1 MIKATLRAGLAVM
14 LLGSVTAEAASVPSA
29 GPRDPRI
36 RIATYNPDQVYQIET
51 DLLHATTIH
60 LGVGEQ
66 FVAVIAGDTRSF
78 NIQPIVP
85 AGNVLSIKPT
95 VQDARTNMTVL
106 TTRRTYSFA
115 LAEGSRDGEFFDV
128 RFRYPNDERRSSNFF
143 GKSGF
148 QPPKNFNYQVAGS
161 GDFRPMRIWDDGR
174 HTYFV
179 FPENARRPAIF
190 RADAEGRERSVN
202 STQQGNA
209 VRILGVNDYWTL
221 RIGDQEICVRR
232 DTTRIV
238 RDS

>member
-1 MIKATLRAGLAVM
+1 MT
-14 LLGSVTAEAASVPSA
+14 LLGGVTAEAASTPSA

-36 RIATYNPDQVYQIET
+36 RIATYNADQVYVIET

-78 NIQPIVP
+78 NIEPIVP

-115 LAEGSRDGEFFDV
+115 LREGAREGEFFDV
-128 RFRYPNDERRSSNFF
+128 RFRYPNDERGSGSFF

-161 GDFRPMRIWDDGR
+161 GDFRPMRIYDDGR
-174 HTYFV
+174 HTYFI
-179 FPENARRPAIF
+179 FPENTRRPAIF
-190 RADAEGRERSVN
+190 RADADGRERSVN

-209 VRILGVNDYWTL
+209 VRILGVGDFWTL
-221 RIGDQEICVRR
+221 RIGDQAICVRR
-232 DTTRIV
+232 NNAAIV